1 MKFHVSQSRDCLFGQ
16 RNAVKFYQSFSFR
29 LSTAYLTEAAFSFLF
44 TSFST
49 RKQWKFLLATIKY
62 SIRYNLLKYQIFLKA
77 NTFLL
82 IYLIFNVK
90 YPTPSR
96 RLIGKLIFFF
106 FTFISLKNGLSE
118 NLGNHFAYL
127 HSKSHF
133 RSLQLILFSVFIAD
147 IYCKSLLIVSIVNLS
162 SS

>member
-106 FTFISLKNGLSE
+106 FYIYQSQKWIERKSRESFRLSAFE
-118 NLGNHFAYL
+118 
-127 HSKSHF
+127 KSFPLVATDIVF
-133 RSLQLILFSVFIAD
+133 RFH
-147 IYCKSLLIVSIVNLS
+147 C
-162 SS
+162 